1 MKAVVAAA
9 VVAEE
14 VPMTAEVAV
23 EAGVW
28 EGEEIVVAEAAV
40 AVGLALVVAVAASV
54 CQLRSLG
61 ALLQSRRS
69 GSSQH

>member
-23 EAGVW
+23 EAGEW

-40 AVGLALVVAVAASV
+40 AVGLALVVAASV

-61 ALLQSRRS
+61 APLPSRRS